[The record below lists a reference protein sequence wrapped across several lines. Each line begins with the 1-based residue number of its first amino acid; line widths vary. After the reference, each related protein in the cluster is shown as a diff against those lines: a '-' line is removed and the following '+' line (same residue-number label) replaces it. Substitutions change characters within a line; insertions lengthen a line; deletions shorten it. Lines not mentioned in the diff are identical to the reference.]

1 MLDEGNREPP
11 GDDDVQTDKKRKK
24 KNPRKKSNKP
34 WVYVEGIPP
43 DASEE
48 ELAAH
53 FSKVGFFIIVVLH
66 PVHLLSSLMNQTCIS
81 GWHP

>member
-1 MLDEGNREPP
+1 MTANVLDEDEDEGNRESLSD
-11 GDDDVQTDKKRKK
+11 GVQTDKKRKK
-24 KNPRKKSNKP
+24 KIQRKKSNKP

-53 FSKVGFFIIVVLH
+53 FSKVG
-66 PVHLLSSLMNQTCIS
+66 
-81 GWHP
+81 